1 MKKIINNIKKIGNI
15 KIFLTF
21 LFLVLTFGL
30 KFSLNASD
38 SPDAFIIEVEPSS
51 FEANQPVDITLKAVK
66 SDGSIVKDYQGDVI
80 IEVNGINPDGYIVP
94 NDGLYSFLP
103 QDQGVKVF
111 SKGLQIKSEGTFS
124 VQAFDIVNESV
135 KGEKNV
141 IVGNVHSSTSD
152 KIINLISPVEG
163 GIEKNSF
170 INVIG
175 SIAELPNSPLQV
187 FLNDQIIN
195 SSNTDSNGEFNLYI
209 TGTRQGDN
217 SLQVKIVDVNNVILG
232 ESDIIKFAYSPIAD
246 GVFNSVQILPSGK
259 IKQGTK
265 ANFIVSTSDSV
276 SSVELKLSNGKT
288 SPMDRKN
295 AGSFSK
301 ELMMDLDGTIEVSLS
316 LMSAGIKKDYLN
328 ITNLI
333 VSKSASIGK
342 VRLYS
347 DSVDKTILNVTRE
360 AIGTA
365 VKYKLSYGTT
375 QNSLDQF
382 VLVDTNQVSVQNLN
396 TGLIYYFQITPL
408 DENGDIAGTPSD
420 ITQAKIGEDITCIVK
435 GIEIYDQKIG
445 DKHFLVWT
453 AVQNVEK
460 YIIYRSEYETDKT
473 DDMKKVGES
482 IENKF
487 EYPFNKL
494 SKKNEYAYYVVEAI
508 CKDGSSLKIDN
519 VKKVQVGPMENLLLF
534 VIVSLFVY
542 SIYKLYI
549 YSKE

>member
-1 MKKIINNIKKIGNI
+1 
-15 KIFLTF
+15 
-21 LFLVLTFGL
+21 
-30 KFSLNASD
+30 
-38 SPDAFIIEVEPSS
+38 
-51 FEANQPVDITLKAVK
+51 
-66 SDGSIVKDYQGDVI
+66 
-80 IEVNGINPDGYIVP
+80 
-94 NDGLYSFLP
+94 
-103 QDQGVKVF
+103 
-111 SKGLQIKSEGTFS
+111 
-124 VQAFDIVNESV
+124 
-135 KGEKNV
+135 
-141 IVGNVHSSTSD
+141 
-152 KIINLISPVEG
+152 
-163 GIEKNSF
+163 
-170 INVIG
+170 
-175 SIAELPNSPLQV
+175 
-187 FLNDQIIN
+187 
-195 SSNTDSNGEFNLYI
+195 
-209 TGTRQGDN
+209 
-217 SLQVKIVDVNNVILG
+217 
-232 ESDIIKFAYSPIAD
+232 
-246 GVFNSVQILPSGK
+246 VQILPSGK
-259 IKQGTK
+259 IKQWTK

-295 AGSFSK
+295 AWSFSK
-301 ELMMDLDGTIEVSLS
+301 ELMMDLDWTIEVSLS
-316 LMSAGIKKDYLN
+316 LMSAWIKKDYLN

-333 VSKSASIGK
+333 VSKSASIWK

-360 AIGTA
+360 AIWTA
-365 VKYKLSYGTT
+365 VKYKLSYWTT

-396 TGLIYYFQITPL
+396 TWLIYYFQITPL
-408 DENGDIAGTPSD
+408 DENWDIAWTPSD
-420 ITQAKIGEDITCIVK
+420 ITQAKIWEDITCIVK
-435 GIEIYDQKIG
+435 WIEIYDQKIW

-473 DDMKKVGES
+473 DDMKKVWES

-519 VKKVQVGPMENLLLF
+519 VKKVQVWPMENLLLF